1 MKHERHIFLTGFMG
15 AGKTTLGRGLASIV
29 NLEFV
34 DLDEYIRER
43 QGLEP
48 RQIFDRMGEK
58 AFREIETAAL
68 LTLIESPKQLVIALG
83 GGSICLEKNLQLV
96 KENGLLIYLRL
107 PEVVLVQRLE
117 DHTDDRP
124 LLRGHAG
131 HALKQRIHELLEG
144 RQKYYNQSHLV
155 VNALNLTPHLL
166 YREIA
171 ASLET
176 ALD

>member
-15 AGKTTLGRGLASIV
+15 AGKTTLGRGLASIM
-29 NLEFV
+29 NLDFV

-43 QGLEP
+43 HGLHP
-48 RQIFDRMGEK
+48 RQIFERSGESS
-58 AFREIETAAL
+58 FRET
-68 LTLIESPKQLVIALG
+68 ESVSLGTIVGAPKPTVIALG
-83 GGSICLEKNLQLV
+83 GGSICLEKNLHLV

-107 PEVVLVQRLE
+107 PEAVLVQRLE
-117 DHTDDRP
+117 DKTDERP

-131 HALKQRIHELLEG
+131 YALRQRIHELLEN
-144 RQKYYNQSHLV
+144 RQKYYNQAHLV